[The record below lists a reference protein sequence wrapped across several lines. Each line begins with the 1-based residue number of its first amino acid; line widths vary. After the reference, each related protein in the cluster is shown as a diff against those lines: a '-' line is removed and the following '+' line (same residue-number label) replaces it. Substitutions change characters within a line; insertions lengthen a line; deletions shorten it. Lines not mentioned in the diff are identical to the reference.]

1 MKSIKVKLKEKNSDD
16 KLAEITE
23 NAYEYAKLSY
33 EQEEKREESL
43 VQQAT
48 QMTTYFSFVS
58 VLVLMAI
65 PLLVGENST
74 IPRTYTVSISII
86 SLLMLFA
93 SMVLAVIVQWR
104 FNYQALPSPTTI
116 FSHIIS
122 NKEYFQTAEQRNKS
136 FIQTLEST
144 WKSKHTINDKRAR
157 LIRASMTIFLIA
169 IAFLIAAVVFAILAF
184 VI

>member
-1 MKSIKVKLKEKNSDD
+1 MKHIKVKLKEKTSDT

-23 NAYEYAKLSY
+23 NAYEYAKLAY

-58 VLVLMAI
+58 VLVLMVI
-65 PLLVGENST
+65 PLIIGEKSI
-74 IPRTYTVSISII
+74 IPITYTVLISII
-86 SLLMLFA
+86 SLLLLFA

-116 FSHIIS
+116 FTHIIN

-136 FIQTLEST
+136 FVQTLENT
-144 WKSKHTINDKRAR
+144 WKSKHKINDKRAS

-169 IAFLIAAVVFAILAF
+169 IAFLIASVIFAIFAF